1 MSRAAGA
8 SRRSAHDRAG
18 ERLRALR
25 EREVRAAVAAHVRE
39 HLREVRDAVGAGDRR
54 DLQRAEDA
62 ERAPGGVHE
71 ARARVTGDARGDRG
85 HEVRPAVA
93 VIAQADATLGRE
105 QRHAGAQLGVA
116 VGEDGVALLGPGGRQ
131 AGRTAQRGHRRV
143 DLAVVGRIEL
153 DDADVVVGAGVRVGL
168 PSLLHRGPRVVDE
181 RAGLGGAGDLDRRA
195 VGQALRLAAVG
206 VGVAAGARAVGGLA
220 DVHVARG
227 IGVDEV
233 RGALR
238 AVGERLHTRVHSSR
252 GGRGPG
258 AGGGSTDQRDSDGE
272 SGDEELSH
280 GTSNAGQ
287 RTNLRYVER
296 VRVWIDLTNSPHV
309 LVMRPVA
316 ETLRA
321 RGHEVLITARDFA
334 QTLGLLERLRLDH
347 TAIGR
352 HRGGALA
359 AKGLGLASRSGALV
373 CWARGRG
380 IDVALGHGSN
390 DVSVA
395 AKLLQIPSVTA
406 FDYEWASVQ
415 HSVNCRLAA
424 RVVVPDAI
432 PTERLARY
440 GAGPAKLR
448 RYPGLKEE
456 YYLADFEPDPAVLH
470 ELGLDRGK
478 PLAVVR
484 TPPAVSLYH
493 RFDAPVFSELLHR
506 LEGQQVVVLPRTAQQ
521 RAELAGRFTV
531 PERAVD
537 AQSLVAF
544 ADLVISAGGTM
555 NREAVALGTPVWT
568 TFEGRLGA
576 VDEALIAQGRLRR
589 LTRADDVVLERRDVG
604 PAAAPRIRRDPALL
618 TDLFMNVS

>member
-25 EREVRAAVAAHVRE
+25 QGEIRAAVAAHVRQ

-54 DLQRAEDA
+54 DLQRAEYA
-62 ERAPGGVHE
+62 ERAAGGVHE
-71 ARARVTGDARGDRG
+71 ARTRVTGDARGDRG

-93 VIAQADATLGRE
+93 VVAEADAPLGRE

-116 VGEDGVALLGPGGRQ
+116 VREDGVALLGSGGRQ
-131 AGRTAQRGHRRV
+131 AGRTAERGHRRV

-168 PSLLHRGPRVVDE
+168 PGLLHRGPRVVDE

-233 RGALR
+233 RRALR
-238 AVGERLHTRVHSSR
+238 AVGERLHARVHSGR

-258 AGGGSTDQRDSDGE
+258 GGGGSTDQRDSDGE
-272 SGDEELSH
+272 SGDEELAH
-280 GTSNAGQ
+280 EAVNAGQ
-287 RTNLRYVER
+287 GRNLRYVER

-373 CWARGRG
+373 RWARGRG
-380 IDVALGHGSN
+380 IDLALGHGSN

-395 AKLLQIPSVTA
+395 AKLLRIPSVTA
-406 FDYEWASVQ
+406 FDYEWAKVQ
-415 HSVNCRLAA
+415 HTINCRLA
-424 RVVVPDAI
+424 RGVVVPEAI
-432 PTERLARY
+432 PPARLARY
-440 GAGPAKLR
+440 GATPDRLR
-448 RYPGLKEE
+448 RYAGLKEE
-456 YYLADFEPDPAVLH
+456 YYLADFEPSEAVLA
-470 ELGLDRGK
+470 ELGLERQR
-478 PLAVVR
+478 PLVVVR
-484 TPPAVSLYH
+484 TPPEVSLYH
-493 RFDAPVFSELLHR
+493 RFENPLFR
-506 LEGQQVVVLPRTAQQ
+506 Q
-521 RAELAGRFTV
+521 
-531 PERAVD
+531 
-537 AQSLVAF
+537 
-544 ADLVISAGGTM
+544 
-555 NREAVALGTPVWT
+555 
-568 TFEGRLGA
+568 
-576 VDEALIAQGRLRR
+576 
-589 LTRADDVVLERRDVG
+589 VLERL
-604 PAAAPRIRRDPALL
+604 AAADVQ
-618 TDLFMNVS
+618 T